1 VKLGTHSHTC
11 AIFLNIGQNGA
22 SFATHIS
29 VLGIRAAWKQQT
41 KLEQRF
47 LLVGSR
53 PGPLLL
59 QLLRPTDATAN
70 SQRAP
75 SDPESRPGKPMG
87 SVHMWRAIIGRSFLS
102 LIPIRFPLVSCV
114 RPWMADADRGRGRA
128 RSGLFAGRRIDERER
143 QRPAGNA
150 TATELGPAACLR
162 VPAKRCDAIDPDA
175 CAFPSDQKGR
185 GEGSAVF
192 TRRAPGL
199 RFCFVPAQKRRGLAQ
214 RSVGSDAIR
223 LIIPL
228 PNTDRSACP
237 SIHPASS
244 ALPLPCQKTS
254 STIMRWSNRLVS
266 MHG

>member
-1 VKLGTHSHTC
+1 METANKAGTAVSSRGQPSRPSPLA
-11 AIFLNIGQNGA
+11 AIAADGRHGEFTAGSERSRVPTRKA
-22 SFATHIS
+22 D
-29 VLGIRAAWKQQT
+29 GIRPHVAGNH
-41 KLEQRF
+41 RP
-47 LLVGSR
+47 LV
-53 PGPLLL
+53 
-59 QLLRPTDATAN
+59 
-70 SQRAP
+70 
-75 SDPESRPGKPMG
+75 
-87 SVHMWRAIIGRSFLS
+87 SFHH

-254 STIMRWSNRLVS
+254 SIIMRWSNRLVS